1 MVSGFR
7 RLAADHAALHN
18 QDLPPNYLF
27 LPKTALSSS
36 SDDLTQLT
44 ILLAG
49 PQGTPY
55 SQGLWRLHLKVPE
68 DYPKSPPK
76 ASFKTRIWHPNVDE
90 ATGSVC
96 VDTLKRD
103 WKPTLT
109 LRDVLVTISCLLI
122 YPNPDSA
129 LNSAAGALLQE
140 DYETFSRQAKLMTS
154 IHAPVPA
161 DMKEAVLEAKRR
173 GEDAGTT
180 IREDDE
186 PRPTGLRKA
195 STTHKV
201 IMKKKP
207 AKDGHGSIQPVE
219 PVRPQVGRSAVDE
232 TSAGE
237 QDVNMDMSED
247 EDVDPA
253 SASKENDPSLSPS
266 PVAIVP
272 PSPRKSVQGKRP
284 LSVLATSTDPDMVMV
299 DADDDEFDGMTASE
313 KNIAANV
320 PIEGGQYHLLPRK
333 ASKLGELSRGA
344 NAQEATDFTAS
355 ARQQVYDDLNESLRI
370 PRRNSGEGKENYGLS
385 AGSKEKSTSMKRA
398 LTGPASPTSSTL
410 PPTST
415 LLHPSKVSKPASGIR
430 KVSAAAGK
438 AKPRVG
444 VRRL

>member
-385 AGSKEKSTSMKRA
+385 VGSKEKSISMKRA
-398 LTGPASPTSSTL
+398 LTGPTSPTSSTL